1 MTVTTWAQPSPVD
14 DLDMVFG
21 ARAVRD
27 LMPPMTEIPEEFHVW
42 RGNKWVDLQ
51 SEWFSNGIKL
61 SQITPKDGV
70 DFAAAMRHLKAIQS
84 SWEPK
89 HEHKMAAVAYLASLW
104 FDDFT
109 PAARA

>member
-1 MTVTTWAQPSPVD
+1 MSATTWEQPTVVD
-14 DLDMVFG
+14 DLDMAFG
-21 ARAVRD
+21 ARAVAD
-27 LMPPMTEIPEEFHVW
+27 LMPPIAEIPDEFKQW

-51 SEWFSNGIKL
+51 SEWFSLGIKL
-61 SQITPKDGV
+61 SQITPKPGV
-70 DFAAAMRHLKAIQS
+70 DFRAAIRHLKAIQS

-109 PAARA
+109 P